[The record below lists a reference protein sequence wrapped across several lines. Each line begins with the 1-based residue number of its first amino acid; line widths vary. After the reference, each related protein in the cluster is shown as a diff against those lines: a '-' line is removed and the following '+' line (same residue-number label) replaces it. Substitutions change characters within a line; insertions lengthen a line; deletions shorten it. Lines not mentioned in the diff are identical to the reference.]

1 MKKPEWM
8 TKKYWIFYFIFVPC
22 FWIFYFGSNYYKK
35 THPKTPDMISALD
48 IKEGDYKLLSEDNKA
63 CGFIS
68 ILRINNNIKV
78 DIQGDEINGSI
89 TENIKYSFKPIK
101 FSSIILEPQTV
112 NFETYYLYDSGN
124 SYILLLKIR
133 NENKYF
139 INNYNKKTD
148 NDLYMISNVSY
159 EKFDYLLKYS
169 DKMEIQK
176 RIHASMDTNIYTCF
190 FEQENIPKKKFM
202 TFGK

>member
-1 MKKPEWM
+1 MKKLEWM
-8 TKKYWIFYFIFVPC
+8 NKKYWIFYFIFVPC

-35 THPKTPDMISALD
+35 THPKTPEMISAQD
-48 IKEGDYKLLSEDNKA
+48 IKEGDYKLFSEDNKA

-68 ILRINNNIKV
+68 ILRINNSIKV

-101 FSSIILEPQTV
+101 FSNVILEPQTV

-169 DKMEIQK
+169 DNMEIQK
-176 RIHASMDTNIYTCF
+176 RINASMDTNIYTCF
-190 FEQENIPKKKFM
+190 FEQENIQTRKVKFL
-202 TFGK
+202 GQ